1 MQSLAQPVIHANAN
15 KGASRQTKVFRE
27 NHTLA
32 YGASNTPAYAPIAHY
47 IEQGFKHAY
56 GANIQVS
63 SPVLLAIQNDNIKGA
78 LGLRNASCKLFSEQY
93 LDADIVTALSSKGVA
108 AERSEIVE
116 ISSLYSD
123 DQRMTVRLLTSLI
136 VGLDQLGYRHVIFTA
151 TSRLF
156 GLLVNFGLSPVVLC
170 DADQS
175 KLGPTADDWGSY
187 YDTEPKVVAI
197 NVNECVRALN
207 IKSQFLGP
215 VSFMPNEFSQFNAA
229 IREFHHAA

>member
-1 MQSLAQPVIHANAN
+1 MQSFIQPAINATDN
-15 KGASRQTKVFRE
+15 TDHQKKVFRQS
-27 NHTLA
+27 HTLA
-32 YGASNTPAYAPIAHY
+32 YGASNTPAYAPIAKY

-56 GANIQVS
+56 GANIKVS
-63 SPVLLAIQNDNIKGA
+63 SPVLLAIQNENIKGA
-78 LGLRNASCKLFSEQY
+78 LGLRNASCTLFSEQY
-93 LDADIVTALSSKGVA
+93 LDTDIVTALSQQGIVT
-108 AERSEIVE
+108 ERSEIVE

-156 GLLVNFGLSPVVLC
+156 GLLVNFGLSPAVLC

-175 KLGPTADDWGSY
+175 KLASSSDDWGSY
-187 YDTEPKVVAI
+187 YDTKPQVVAI
-197 NVNECVRALN
+197 DVNECVKALN

-215 VSFMPNEFSQFNAA
+215 VSFMPNEFHHFNAA